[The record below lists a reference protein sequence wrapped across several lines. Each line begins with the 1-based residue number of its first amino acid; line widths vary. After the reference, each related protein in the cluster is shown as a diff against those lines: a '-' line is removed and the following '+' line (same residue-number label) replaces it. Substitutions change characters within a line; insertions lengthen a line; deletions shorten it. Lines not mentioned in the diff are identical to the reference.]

1 MKLSFRVS
9 SFDTYPPC
17 GRRFGAN
24 WLISSGMASTLG
36 YEFHPRRPHIGAVVG
51 TGFHTGTGYLMREWQ
66 VTGEHGGRQRLEHAQ
81 DMAAGNVHEQMN
93 GTQAVTMDDTTKSGW
108 QAQQSAKAMVGR
120 IHDELRPTSAPL
132 IVEKGM
138 KAEYPG
144 GFQVTGTLDLFM
156 IAEELNDHKSW
167 SRFKPK
173 SVAQQGTYSIL
184 IRSNINPATGE
195 RYEVQDI
202 SLNAVQRRK
211 DGAGPLERI
220 DIDRDIAE
228 RHAMNVAKRAA
239 ADVQR
244 MLDTGDPEELIANPS
259 DPLCSDKWC
268 CAFGTP
274 FCRIGALV
282 NGGKS

>member
-1 MKLSFRVS
+1 VLSFRAS
-9 SFDTYPPC
+9 SFDTYPRC
-17 GRRFGAN
+17 ARKFGAE
-24 WLISSGMASTLG
+24 WLVSSGEARALR
-36 YEFHPRRPHIGAVVG
+36 YDFHPRRPHIGAVVG
-51 TGFHTGTGYLMREWQ
+51 TGFHTGTGYLMKEWQ

-81 DMAAGNVHEQMN
+81 DMAAVNVQEQMT

-173 SVAQQGTYSIL
+173 SVAQPGTYSIL
-184 IRSNINPATGE
+184 LRSNGH
-195 RYEVQDI
+195 EVQDI
-202 SLNAVQRRK
+202 ALNAVQRRK

-220 DIDRDIAE
+220 NIDRDIAE
-228 RHAMNVAKRAA
+228 LHAMNVAKRAA

-244 MLDTGDPEELIANPS
+244 MIDTGDPEELIANPS

-268 CAFGTP
+268 CAWNSP